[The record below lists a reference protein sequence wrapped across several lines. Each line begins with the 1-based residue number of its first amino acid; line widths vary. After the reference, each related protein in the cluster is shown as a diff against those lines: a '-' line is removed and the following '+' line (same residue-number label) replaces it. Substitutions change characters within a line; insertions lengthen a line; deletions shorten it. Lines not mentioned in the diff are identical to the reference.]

1 MWAKENW
8 LGGDVRAACEVLK
21 HTFMRNSESEQIW
34 LAAIKFEA
42 VNRESAYKRP
52 TGRVLMQGHCSRK
65 HVWSTQRAMSIVM
78 LLPIPVLFTK
88 S

>member
-42 VNRESAYKRP
+42 VNRESAVARELLVHAQ
-52 TGRVLMQGHCSRK
+52 TVTRGRQEEYLCKGIAQES
-65 HVWSTQRAMSIVM
+65 MSGQ
-78 LLPIPVLFTK
+78 PKERCP
-88 S
+88 